1 MGKYA
6 ELQEAQKAS
15 KELKKLKKEM
25 MAKYFCDLSKLTFTA
40 MVLGGIISFFQ
51 DFTYVLFT
59 KQSWFLYPMSN
70 YFKLIGRKIQFIN
83 LFFFCGNIY
92 AININF

>member
-51 DFTYVLFT
+51 DTSFKWGIVIVLGFVMVVE
-59 KQSWFLYPMSN
+59 LVGISN
-70 YFKLIGRKIQFIN
+70 YILKS
-83 LFFFCGNIY
+83 
-92 AININF
+92 